1 MTVDHR
7 PRFNFVGEFK
17 IITMIKNVFLATA
30 LLISVLSVR
39 SQVINTEKSV
49 VKFSLS
55 NMKWKTVEGTFK
67 GMQGSVKFNPQEL
80 NKASFNVC
88 IDVSTVNTENEKR
101 DEHLKNEDF
110 FEINKYPKICFVS
123 TSVTR
128 SGNNFLAVGKLII
141 KNVSKTVSIP
151 FTYSNGVLTGNLE
164 IKRLEFNVGEDT
176 GTFMVGDEV
185 SLTIICE
192 TK

>member
-1 MTVDHR
+1 
-7 PRFNFVGEFK
+7 
-17 IITMIKNVFLATA
+17 MIKNVFVVTS
-30 LLISVLSVR
+30 LLISVLSAGA
-39 SQVINTEKSV
+39 QVINTEKSV
-49 VKFSLS
+49 VRFSLS
-55 NMKWKTVEGTFK
+55 NMKWKTVEGSFK

-80 NKASFNVC
+80 NKARFNVC

-110 FEINKYPKICFVS
+110 FEISKYPKICFVS

-128 SGNNFLAVGKLII
+128 SGNDFLVVGKLTV
-141 KNVSKTVSIP
+141 KNVTKTVSIP
-151 FTYSNGVLTGNLE
+151 FTYNKGVLAGNLE
-164 IKRLEFNVGEDT
+164 IKRLEYNVGEDT

-185 SLTIICE
+185 SLTIVCE